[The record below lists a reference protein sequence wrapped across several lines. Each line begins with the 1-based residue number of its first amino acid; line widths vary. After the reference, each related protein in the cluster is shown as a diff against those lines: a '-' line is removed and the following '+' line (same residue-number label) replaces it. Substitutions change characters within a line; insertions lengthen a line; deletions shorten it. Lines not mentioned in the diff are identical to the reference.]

1 MDRKRLKDQL
11 VYLWSDYKWP
21 LLAGAIVCLVAV
33 YMLIHALTQK
43 ETVLSVMLIDCHAA
57 ISQEE
62 MEKDAL
68 AALGCKDGKQQA
80 EILTSLLFSE
90 AGSGSYAMT
99 SLSRFYTEI
108 GSEKVDIAG
117 MLKEDFLNYEDSG
130 TWLDL
135 TGVLDEELSER
146 LKEALVIQD
155 NRVIGIE
162 TAALP
167 VLTTYGCYEGA
178 GEKGVLGVLY
188 NAPHRENAAAYIRYL
203 AGLTAQED

>member
-1 MDRKRLKDQL
+1 MDRKRLKDPL

-90 AGSGSYAMT
+90 AGFATENEEFVFANTQGSMKKFFDWAMEQP
-99 SLSRFYTEI
+99 LPEAVN
-108 GSEKVDIAG
+108 GP
-117 MLKEDFLNYEDSG
+117 
-130 TWLDL
+130 
-135 TGVLDEELSER
+135 SER
-146 LKEALVIQD
+146 
-155 NRVIGIE
+155 
-162 TAALP
+162 
-167 VLTTYGCYEGA
+167 
-178 GEKGVLGVLY
+178 
-188 NAPHRENAAAYIRYL
+188 
-203 AGLTAQED
+203 